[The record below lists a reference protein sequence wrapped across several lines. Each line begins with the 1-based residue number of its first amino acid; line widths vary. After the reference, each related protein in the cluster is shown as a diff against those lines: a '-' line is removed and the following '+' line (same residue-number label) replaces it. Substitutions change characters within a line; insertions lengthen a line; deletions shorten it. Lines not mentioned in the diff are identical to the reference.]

1 VNDLFINQNAYHTNE
16 ATPRSFFDKL
26 LLNSRW
32 YFLSK
37 YIGVVFKSRKIALR
51 GKYDREQWA
60 YSSIDIF
67 KIIESCGGRFH
78 ITGLDN
84 IRSCQGPVVFISNH
98 MSTLE
103 TMIFPGIIAPI
114 IPVTFVVKDS
124 LVKHPLFGPIM
135 RARNPIVVSR
145 SDSREDL
152 TLVMN
157 QGQELLTKGI
167 SVIIFPQSH
176 RKVEFIPKEFNTLGI
191 KLAKAAN
198 VQVIPVAIKTDFWGN
213 GKFIKEAGPINR
225 KSPIYMDFG
234 KPLSIHGN
242 GKEEHAKI
250 IDFISAN
257 LAKWG

>member
-1 VNDLFINQNAYHTNE
+1 MNDLFINQNSYHTDE

-32 YFLSK
+32 YFLYK
-37 YIGVVFKSRKIALR
+37 YIGVVFKSRKLALR

-60 YSSIDIF
+60 NSSIDIF
-67 KIIESCGGRFH
+67 KTIESCGGRFH

-84 IRSCQGPVVFISNH
+84 IRNCEGPVVFISNH

-103 TMIFPGIIAPI
+103 TMVFPGIIAPI
-114 IPVTFVVKDS
+114 RKVTFVVKDS

-135 RARNPIVVSR
+135 RARNPIVVGR

-152 TLVMN
+152 TTVMK
-157 QGQELLTKGI
+157 QGQELLSKGI

-176 RKVEFIPKEFNTLGI
+176 RRVDFVPKEFNTLGV
-191 KLAKAAN
+191 KLAKLAN
-198 VQVIPVAIKTDFWGN
+198 VQVIPVAIRTDFWGN

-225 KSPIYMDFG
+225 NKPIYMDFG
-234 KPLSIHGN
+234 KPLTLHGT
-242 GKEEHAKI
+242 GKDEHAQI
-250 IDFISAN
+250 INFIVSD